1 MIMKKLIKGL
11 LILFF
16 LIPANNYAQFWPLTP
31 MTRFGNTVYY
41 ELENNNRIE
50 LKGTNRIFDK
60 NLENRYFDI
69 LSTQSNIK
77 IKINDS
83 IFTFNQKTRKE
94 PNDKKEIL
102 FYARRIL
109 KNDNAK
115 IRYLKLIELNENS
128 IIAEAIIKYKNE
140 KHKRK
145 KEIVEIDRNQI
156 DGIFLGAGKNN
167 RLITSILSIGGGIM
181 IVLLN

>member
-1 MIMKKLIKGL
+1 MKKLLKTL

-16 LIPANNYAQFWPLTP
+16 LIPFNNYAQFWPLTP

-41 ELENNNRIE
+41 KLENNEKIE
-50 LKGTNRIFDK
+50 LNGSNRLFDK

-69 LSTQSNIK
+69 LSSQNNIK

-83 IFTFNQKTRKE
+83 ILVFNQKNRKE
-94 PNDKKEIL
+94 PNDKKEII
-102 FYARRIL
+102 FYSRRNL

-128 IIAEAIIKYKNE
+128 IIAEAIIKYKNGT
-140 KHKRK
+140 HKRK

-156 DGIFLGAGKNN
+156 DGIFLGTGKNN

-181 IVLLN
+181 IVILN

>member
-1 MIMKKLIKGL
+1 MRNFIKGL

-16 LIPANNYAQFWPLTP
+16 LIPAKNYAQFWPLTP
-31 MTRFGNTVYY
+31 MNRFGNTVYHK
-41 ELENNNRIE
+41 LENNERIE
-50 LKGTNRIFDK
+50 LKGTNRIIDK

-69 LSTQSNIK
+69 LSNQSSIK

-83 IFTFNQKTRKE
+83 IYTFNQKTRKE
-94 PNDKKEIL
+94 PNDKKEVL

-115 IRYLKLIELNENS
+115 IRYLKLKELNEKS
-128 IIAEAIIKYKNE
+128 IIAEAIIKYKNG

-145 KEIVEIDRNQI
+145 KEIIVIDRNQI
-156 DGIFLGAGKNN
+156 DGIFLGPKKNI